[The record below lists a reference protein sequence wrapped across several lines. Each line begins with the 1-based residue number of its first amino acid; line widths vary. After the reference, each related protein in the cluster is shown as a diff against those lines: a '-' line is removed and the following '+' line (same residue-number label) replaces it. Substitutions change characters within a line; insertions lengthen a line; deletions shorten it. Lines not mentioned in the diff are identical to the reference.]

1 MYCYKD
7 NFLSDELFNL
17 FKEDMLNK
25 YEPRK
30 EWVTDNGEMRF
41 GKYLSG
47 ENYKED
53 APVRVMDL
61 AYPEDGN
68 YMYTAVKLGSKS
80 LPEIARSIKQ
90 YMIECMNLINPLARQ
105 MWYQYHSKKH
115 KIISHLDQAVK
126 DKTSKQSFTSL
137 LYMHDNWE
145 DSWGGE
151 LTFLNDKQS
160 ILPKPNRL
168 IIYSRDE
175 EHWVNEI
182 THDLDDYQR
191 MLFFTAWGTDNDF

>member
-7 NFLSDELFNL
+7 NFLSDEIFNL
-17 FKEDMLNK
+17 FQKDMFNK

-30 EWVTDNGEMRF
+30 EWKTDNGEMRF
-41 GKYLSG
+41 GKDLSG

-53 APVRVMDL
+53 APVRILDL
-61 AYPEDGN
+61 TYPEDSD
-68 YMYTAVKLGSKS
+68 YMYTAVNLGSKS

-90 YMIECMNLINPLARQ
+90 YMIESIKLINPLARQ

-115 KIISHLDQAVK
+115 KIIPHLDQAVNG
-126 DKTSKQSFTSL
+126 KTSKQSFTSII
-137 LYMHDNWE
+137 YMHDVWE
-145 DSWGGE
+145 DNWGGE
-151 LTFLNDKQS
+151 LVFLNKES

-168 IIYSRDE
+168 VIYSRDE

-191 MLFFTAWGTDNDF
+191 MFLFTAWGTDNDF

>member
-30 EWVTDNGEMRF
+30 EWVIDNGEMRF

>member
-61 AYPEDGN
+61 TYPEDGN

>member
-1 MYCYKD
+1 
-7 NFLSDELFNL
+7 
-17 FKEDMLNK
+17 
-25 YEPRK
+25 
-30 EWVTDNGEMRF
+30 
-41 GKYLSG
+41 
-47 ENYKED
+47 
-53 APVRVMDL
+53 
-61 AYPEDGN
+61 
-68 YMYTAVKLGSKS
+68 
-80 LPEIARSIKQ
+80 
-90 YMIECMNLINPLARQ
+90 MNLINPLARQ